1 MPAYTRCTS
10 GASHF
15 GKPQTQKGNMKATIT
30 LTLPDAFDELA
41 NKLAQQSLD
50 VCKVDDELRQL
61 LLDDAQVLLAN
72 AVADGTGSIE
82 FENN

>member
-1 MPAYTRCTS
+1 
-10 GASHF
+10 
-15 GKPQTQKGNMKATIT
+15 MKATIT

-50 VCKVDDELRQL
+50 VSKIDDELFDL
-61 LLDDAQVLLAN
+61 LVQDAAEIIVGGL
-72 AVADGTGSIE
+72 ADGSGSIE